1 MSAAN
6 FSLGAITATTQNL
19 AQAKSSQAIDALQS
33 QSKNGDS
40 KKIDKAA
47 KDFESILL
55 GEWLQKAEQSF
66 ASVPGTDP
74 DQQNDSAYGQFQSI
88 SCQFLGEALSKGGG
102 IGIASMIS
110 KNLKAMEAT
119 RNAAETAQKAD
130 AEPVSGAPQ
139 SR

>member
-1 MSAAN
+1 VSAAD

-19 AQAKSSQAIDALQS
+19 TQAKSSQAINALQS
-33 QSKNGDS
+33 QSKDGDS

-66 ASVPGTDP
+66 ATVPGTDP
-74 DQQNDSAYGQFQSI
+74 DQQNDSAYDQFQSI

-119 RNAAETAQKAD
+119 RNAAETAKKAGTGQV
-130 AEPVSGAPQ
+130 AGTPQ